1 MIILKFLEVHV
12 TTRLNTPVQQFLEVS
27 VTATKAF
34 ATSAVIFFCIACHI
48 TADQFKMIG
57 LQIQE
62 TKTVFEETSELLR
75 RFQSRYSSGYF
86 IYKLSTKKMKVS
98 RFVTIYVL

>member
-48 TADQFKMIG
+48 TADQFKMICF
-57 LQIQE
+57 QIQE
-62 TKTVFEETSELLR
+62 AKTIFEETSELLR
-75 RFQSRYSSGYF
+75 RFQCRYSSGNF
-86 IYKLSTKKMKVS
+86 IYKLSAKK
-98 RFVTIYVL
+98 